1 MFVGEVVRFINIP
14 FIVLILQGIPE
25 QTAVATLAFIIAKI
39 PLKWNKVL
47 LIGIVLAFCAY
58 VVRLF
63 PIPFGIHL
71 ILLIVLLFIALI
83 WIGKGDFSLSLLASL
98 LSFLA
103 LTIFEF
109 ICLSLL
115 MPVFGLTPESLSTDS
130 FIRIAIAE
138 PQVLLLFMSAFL
150 LNKFYKKEVE

>member
-1 MFVGEVVRFINIP
+1 
-14 FIVLILQGIPE
+14 LIALLLQGIPE
-25 QTAVATLAFIIAKI
+25 QTAVATLAFVIAKI

-47 LIGIVLAFCAY
+47 LIGIILAICAY

-63 PIPFGIHL
+63 PIPFGIHT
-71 ILLIVLLFIALI
+71 ILLIILLFIALI
-83 WIGKGDFSLSLLASL
+83 KLGKGDFSLSLLASL

-103 LTIFEF
+103 LAIFEF
-109 ICLSLL
+109 ACLSLL

-130 FIRIAIAE
+130 IKRIAIAE
-138 PQVLLLFMSAFL
+138 PQVLLLFIFAFL

>member
-1 MFVGEVVRFINIP
+1 VRSISIP
-14 FIVLILQGIPE
+14 WISLLLQGIPE
-25 QTAVATLAFIIAKI
+25 LTAEVTLAFVIARI
-39 PLKWNKVL
+39 PLKWNKIL
-47 LIGIVLAFCAY
+47 LIGIVLAIISY

-63 PIPFGIHL
+63 PIPFGIHTLFL
-71 ILLIVLLFIALI
+71 IILLFIALI
-83 WIGKGDFSLSLLASL
+83 WLGKGDFSLSLLASL

-109 ICLSLL
+109 VCLSLL

-130 FIRIAIAE
+130 VKRIAITE
-138 PQVLLLFMSAFL
+138 PQVLFLFISAFL

>member
-1 MFVGEVVRFINIP
+1 MRFINIP